1 MLLLKRLLSNNQLS
15 DIRLIVGLGNP
26 GPEYH
31 NTRHNAG
38 AMLLESL
45 ASLFNIPLKYE
56 AKFFGF
62 TGRGII
68 EGKDIRLLL
77 PTTFMNKS
85 GQAVGAMCTF
95 YKILPNELLVAY
107 DELDFEPGIAK
118 FKIGGSSSQNG
129 IRDIVQC
136 LANQKDFLRLRVGIG
151 HPGHKNKV
159 TGHVLSKASTEQQ
172 TLIDG
177 AIDEAIR
184 CIQILLKQDLV
195 TAQQRLHSFNAAS

>member
-1 MLLLKRLLSNNQLS
+1 MLLRKRLLRNNQLS

-38 AMLLESL
+38 AMLIESL
-45 ASLFNIPLKYE
+45 ASCFNIPLKYE

-68 EGKDIRLLL
+68 EGQDVRLLI

-95 YKILPNELLVAY
+95 YKVLPKQLLVAY

-118 FKIGGSSSQNG
+118 FKVGGSSSQNG
-129 IRDIVQC
+129 IRDIVKS
-136 LANQKDFLRLRVGIG
+136 LANSKDFLRLRIGIG
-151 HPGHKNKV
+151 HPGHKSRV
-159 TGHVLSKASTEQQ
+159 TGHVLSKASAEQQ
-172 TLIDG
+172 SLIDG

-195 TAQQRLHSFNAAS
+195 VAQQRLHSYNGAA